1 MIMKRNIKKSILA
14 SAGILFCGIATSSF
28 AMENKVKVG
37 AVIEVQ
43 GAHYKSS
50 GDATQRHFSVHN
62 KNRGLYSSGNFLV
75 DYQLVAE
82 GGWKYGT
89 KIGLQQTTRNDRGV
103 PFAIYTESDYGKIE
117 AGSDKT
123 AGAKMIL
130 TGYSVACAGG
140 NGWDAYII
148 SSPIDNKSPKIPY
161 VTNLSSFLD
170 AKTRTSMLSDYSRK
184 VSYYTPKFGGQDH
197 KFQLAASYSP
207 DSSNAGHEDIDKA
220 NLYAVLSA
228 YPFKFS
234 IKDGIAYGMTYEGK
248 FSDQLSAKVA
258 LTGERGKPIAFNKSN
273 NARANIKFKDLNA
286 YNLGAVIKYGQFS
299 VAGSFMNYN
308 KSLSNSTV
316 DTFGVETNIHAIG
329 TRYDFLEG
337 KYSVSLNHFHSDH
350 KKNKFDATSMGFE
363 SLIGKG
369 IKAYIQFTRFQAK
382 GKYIETD
389 TTRVIKNDKSKGDIV
404 IIGGKI
410 AL

>member
-1 MIMKRNIKKSILA
+1 MIMKKSIKKNILA
-14 SAGILFCGIATSSF
+14 GIGILFLGISSSS
-28 AMENKVKVG
+28 AIDNQVKIG
-37 AVIEVQ
+37 AVIDVQ
-43 GAHYKSS
+43 GVHYKTS
-50 GDATQRHFSVHN
+50 GDVTQRQFSVHN

-82 GGWKYGT
+82 DGWKYGT

-103 PFAIYTESDYGKIE
+103 PFAIYTESEYGKIE

-123 AGAKMIL
+123 AGAKMII

-140 NGWDAYII
+140 NGWDAFIV
-148 SSPIDNKSPKIPY
+148 SSPIKDKNAQVPY

-170 AKTRTSMLSDYSRK
+170 AKTRTSKLSDYSRK
-184 VSYYTPKFGGQDH
+184 VSYYTPKFGAEEH

-207 DSSNAGHEDIDKA
+207 DSSNAGHDDIDKA
-220 NLYAVLSA
+220 NLYDVLSA
-228 YPFKFS
+228 YPYKFS
-234 IKDGIAYGMTYEGK
+234 IKDGVAYGITYNGK

-258 LTGERGKPIAFNKSN
+258 LTGERGKPVAFNKSN
-273 NARANIKFKDLNA
+273 NTRANIKFKDLNA
-286 YNLGAVIKYGQFS
+286 YNLGAQITYGQFS

-316 DTFGVETNIHAIG
+316 DILGTETNIHSVG
-329 TRYDFLEG
+329 TRYNFLEG
-337 KYSVSLNHFHSDH
+337 KCSVSLNHFHSDH
-350 KKNKFDATSMGFE
+350 KKNKFDATSLGIE
-363 SLIGKG
+363 SMIGKG

-382 GKYIETD
+382 GRFETVD
-389 TTRVIKNDKSKGDIV
+389 RVIKSDKSKGDIV

-410 AL
+410 SL

>member
-1 MIMKRNIKKSILA
+1 MMKKNIKKNILAGISILFWGISGS
-14 SAGILFCGIATSSF
+14 SAMDSQ
-28 AMENKVKVG
+28 VKIG
-37 AVIEVQ
+37 GVIDVQ
-43 GAHYKSS
+43 GAHYKTS
-50 GDATQRHFSVHN
+50 GDATQRQFSVHN

-103 PFAIYTESDYGKIE
+103 PFAIYTESEYGKIE

-123 AGAKMIL
+123 AGAKMII

-140 NGWDAYII
+140 NGWDAFII
-148 SSPIDNKSPKIPY
+148 SSPTKGNDGAQVPY

-170 AKTRTSMLSDYSRK
+170 AKTRTSKLSDYSRK
-184 VSYYTPKFGGQDH
+184 VSYYTPEFGTKEH

-207 DSSNAGHEDIDKA
+207 DSSNAGHDDIDKA

-228 YPFKFS
+228 YDYKFS
-234 IKDGIAYGMTYEGK
+234 IKDGVAYGVTYNGK
-248 FSDQLSAKVA
+248 FSEQLSAKVA

-273 NARANIKFKDLNA
+273 NTRTNIKFKDLNA
-286 YNLGAVIKYGQFS
+286 YNLGAKITYGQFS

-308 KSLSNSTV
+308 KSLSNSIV
-316 DTFGVETNIHAIG
+316 DTLGRETNIHSIG
-329 TRYDFLEG
+329 ARYNFFED

-350 KKNKFDATSMGFE
+350 KKNKFDATSLGAE

-382 GKYIETD
+382 GRYIETVGG
-389 TTRVIKNDKSKGDIV
+389 VIKKDKSKGDIV
-404 IIGGKI
+404 IVGGKI
-410 AL
+410 SL